1 MDELQKKM
9 LKDVIEKGVI
19 YDESLS
25 PDEKSAIEHL
35 CRQNLA
41 SYSVRGGMHY
51 FPNEN
56 GKSLWGD
63 IREDSRRQKV
73 QERVNRGNALRSWI
87 AIIISLIA
95 LLSSFRSEIAW
106 LWMQLTQ

>member
-1 MDELQKKM
+1 MNRFPQPKKLQLNTFAGKILSLTLSEVGCITFQTKM
-9 LKDVIEKGVI
+9 
-19 YDESLS
+19 ESLF
-25 PDEKSAIEHL
+25 
-35 CRQNLA
+35 
-41 SYSVRGGMHY
+41 G
-51 FPNEN
+51 
-56 GKSLWGD
+56 GD